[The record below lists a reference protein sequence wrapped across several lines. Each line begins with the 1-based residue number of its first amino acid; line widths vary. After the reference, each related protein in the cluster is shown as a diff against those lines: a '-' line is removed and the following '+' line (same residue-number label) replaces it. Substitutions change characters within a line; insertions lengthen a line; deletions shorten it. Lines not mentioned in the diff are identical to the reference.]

1 MKTETQTLPSK
12 LLKVTER
19 VYGRTFYTSQGD
31 IDRANQLGL
40 ALIRCRCRNG
50 RLVSQYY
57 AEMGWFGK
65 EGAMV
70 HRSYLEGATI
80 VEIDVIQCSKPELTE
95 EGSI

>member
-1 MKTETQTLPSK
+1 MNTAAQTLPSK

-19 VYGRTFYTSQGD
+19 IYGRTFYTSQGD

-50 RLVSQYY
+50 KLVSHYY

-65 EGAMV
+65 AGAMV
-70 HRSYLEGATI
+70 HRSYLEGATVSEVDPI
-80 VEIDVIQCSKPELTE
+80 QNSTVELA
-95 EGSI
+95 EGGAK